1 MAHASDQSSKRTLET
16 SNESVSSDPTA
27 KKSKKSA
34 PTSAHSNVAVNSKKK
49 TAIDANAPKRANTAF
64 ILFSQAERANIKLE
78 HPEASNTDIYKR
90 LGEKWREAS
99 AETKAKYEAE
109 YKANKA
115 KADAEMQAYLATS
128 APTVTGGSVASSSNE
143 KAGSAKSKSTRATTP
158 PTAQKRGGSAFI
170 LFSQAERANIKKEC
184 PDVSNAEIFKRLG
197 EKWREASAETKA
209 KYEAEYK
216 ANKASVSGSAPVA
229 PPHTQDTVV
238 VEETRVA
245 TPATTAPVCTPD
257 DPAPASN
264 LPATLLKSKPPQPGG
279 GKARK
284 SKTQAHTTT
293 HVSETLLV

>member
-1 MAHASDQSSKRTLET
+1 MAHVSDQSSKRTLET
-16 SNESVSSDPTA
+16 SNESASSEPTA

-34 PTSAHSNVAVNSKKK
+34 PTSADPNVAVKSKKK
-49 TAIDANAPKRANTAF
+49 TAVDSNAPKRANTAF
-64 ILFSQAERANIKLE
+64 ILFSQAERASIKLE

-115 KADAEMQAYLATS
+115 KADAEMRAYLATS
-128 APTVTGGSVASSSNE
+128 TPTTGGSVASSSNE

-170 LFSQAERANIKKEC
+170 LFSQAERANIKKES

-216 ANKASVSGSAPVA
+216 ANKASVSGSAPVQ
-229 PPHTQDTVV
+229 PLHSQCTVV
-238 VEETRVA
+238 VEETSIA

-264 LPATLLKSKPPQPGG
+264 LPAALLKSKPQQQPGG

-284 SKTQAHTTT
+284 SKAPAHARM
-293 HVSETLLV
+293 HASETLLV

>member
-1 MAHASDQSSKRTLET
+1 VSDQSSKRTLET
-16 SNESVSSDPTA
+16 SHESVSGEPTA
-27 KKSKKSA
+27 KKSKKTP

-64 ILFSQAERANIKLE
+64 ILFSQAERASVKLE

-115 KADAEMQAYLATS
+115 KADVEMQAYLATS
-128 APTVTGGSVASSSNE
+128 APTTGGSVASSSNE
-143 KAGSAKSKSTRATTP
+143 KAGTAKSKSARSKTP
-158 PTAQKRGGSAFI
+158 PATQKRGGSAFI

-216 ANKASVSGSAPVA
+216 ANKASVSGSAP
-229 PPHTQDTVV
+229 PHTQDTVV
-238 VEETRVA
+238 AEASFHGGCTE
-245 TPATTAPVCTPD
+245 PTAITEPVSTPD
-257 DPAPASN
+257 EPAPASS
-264 LPATLLKSKPPQPGG
+264 LSAALLKSKPQQPGG

-284 SKTQAHTTT
+284 SKTPAPATMR
-293 HVSETLLV
+293 VSETLLV